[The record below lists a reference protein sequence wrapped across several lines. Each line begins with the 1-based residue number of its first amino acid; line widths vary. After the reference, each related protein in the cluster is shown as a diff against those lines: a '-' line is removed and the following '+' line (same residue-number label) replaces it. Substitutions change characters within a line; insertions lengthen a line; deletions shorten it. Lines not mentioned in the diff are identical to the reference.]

1 VNAWKAAGLSGVWF
15 HDLRRSFVTNARR
28 YGVSES
34 VVMRMSGHKTRAVF
48 ERYNVVAAEDLRD
61 AVRRIEGA
69 RLRQETV
76 KVSQK
81 EPEGSGAPSATA
93 ERA

>member
-1 VNAWKAAGLSGVWF
+1 
-15 HDLRRSFVTNARR
+15 
-28 YGVSES
+28 
-34 VVMRMSGHKTRAVF
+34 MRMSGHKTRAVF
-48 ERYNVVAAEDLRD
+48 ERYNVVAEEDLRD

-69 RLRQETV
+69 RLPQETV

-81 EPEGSGAPSATA
+81 EPGDSEAPSATT

>member
-1 VNAWKAAGLSGVWF
+1 M
-15 HDLRRSFVTNARR
+15 RRSFVTNARR
-28 YGVSES
+28 YGVAES

-48 ERYNVVAAEDLRD
+48 ERYNVVAEEDLRE
-61 AVRRIEGA
+61 AVKRIDEA

-76 KVSQK
+76 KVSK
-81 EPEGSGAPSATA
+81 EEPEKSQAPSATA

>member
-1 VNAWKAAGLSGVWF
+1 
-15 HDLRRSFVTNARR
+15 
-28 YGVSES
+28 
-34 VVMRMSGHKTRAVF
+34 MRMSGHKTRAVF
-48 ERYNVVAAEDLRD
+48 ERYNVVAEEDLRD

-76 KVSQK
+76 KVSHK
-81 EPEGSGAPSATA
+81 EPGDSKAPSATA

>member
-1 VNAWKAAGLSGVWF
+1 
-15 HDLRRSFVTNARR
+15 
-28 YGVSES
+28 
-34 VVMRMSGHKTRAVF
+34 MRMSGHKTRAVF
-48 ERYNVVAAEDLRD
+48 ERYNVVAEEDLRD
-61 AVRRIEGA
+61 VVRRIEGA

-81 EPEGSGAPSATA
+81 EPGDLKAHSATA